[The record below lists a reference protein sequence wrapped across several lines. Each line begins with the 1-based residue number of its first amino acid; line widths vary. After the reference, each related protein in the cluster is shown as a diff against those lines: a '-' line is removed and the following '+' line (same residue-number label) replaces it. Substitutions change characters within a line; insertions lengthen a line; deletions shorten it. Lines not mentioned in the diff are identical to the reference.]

1 MGTIDAVEFLS
12 EKMRVTKANSE
23 FWESMNS

>member
-1 MGTIDAVEFLS
+1 MGTIDAVEFLA
-12 EKMRVTKANSE
+12 EKMRVTKSNNE